1 MRFENRMSGF
11 FYTPNMRPSLL
22 IASFLLLAMSAPLH
36 CPAQDAPAFLPLE
49 QWKTAVLAGDAQS
62 LQALYNPAI
71 QVSTVSGKV
80 GADSDVAY
88 WTGLKAK
95 SFQMT
100 ITQQGAPQPGIWA
113 IAFQAKITT
122 APAGRVIHMVVE
134 QYWQQP
140 GGIWRLV
147 ALKRDVTK
155 LAQPLSLD
163 EKIYPPG
170 DARQQIASAQSR
182 AAKLHKHILIVFG
195 ADWCY
200 DCHVLEKAFHRPDIT
215 AVLTSNYEV
224 VNVDIGQGDKNL
236 DLMNQYE
243 VPIKRGVPAIAVLD
257 SSGKLLFS
265 QKDGEFERARALG
278 PEDLLMFLK
287 KWKP

>member
-11 FYTPNMRPSLL
+11 FYTPSMRPSLL
-22 IASFLLLAMSAPLH
+22 IASFLLLAMSAPVH
-36 CPAQDAPAFLPLE
+36 SPAQDAPAFLPLE
-49 QWKTAVLAGDAQS
+49 QWKTAVIARDVPTLE
-62 LQALYNPAI
+62 ALYAPGI
-71 QVSTVSGKV
+71 QISTVSGKV
-80 GADSDVAY
+80 GAASDVVF
-88 WTGLKAK
+88 WTGLNAK
-95 SFQMT
+95 SFQLT

-122 APAGRVIHMVVE
+122 ASPGHVIPMVVE
-134 QYWQQP
+134 QYWQQQ

-163 EKIYPPG
+163 AKIYPPG
-170 DARQQIASAQSR
+170 DAHASIAAAQSR